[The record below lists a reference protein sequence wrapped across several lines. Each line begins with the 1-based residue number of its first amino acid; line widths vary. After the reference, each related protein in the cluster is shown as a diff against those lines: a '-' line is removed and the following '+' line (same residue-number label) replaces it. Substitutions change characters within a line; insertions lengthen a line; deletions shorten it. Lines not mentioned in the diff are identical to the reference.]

1 MPPPEILAQYD
12 GVVPGAGERILQ
24 MAEREQLAAH
34 RTIQSG
40 QRGALVAALFTLTV
54 VAVLGYF
61 GHADAARW
69 IGTTTVLGLVAAF
82 LAGRGSRGTPSD

>member
-1 MPPPEILAQYD
+1 M
-12 GVVPGAGERILQ
+12 Q
-24 MAEREQLAAH
+24 MAEREQIAAH
-34 RTIQSG
+34 TTIWRG

-54 VAVLGYF
+54 VALLGYF

-82 LAGRGSRGTPSD
+82 LVGRRGSRATPSN